1 MESTKILSEK
11 LKYLI
16 GLESREFEI
25 FDLDVDFYDGNSGYQ
40 LFIKFDYF
48 GVIDSQMPGF
58 ANDISKM
65 IQKFEKIV
73 SKVTITPE
81 RRLSLSQKVEV
92 ESFIDQ
98 INYKIEDTHIFTISF
113 LVHYLDND

>member
-25 FDLDVDFYDGNSGYQ
+25 FDLDVDVYDNGYQ

-58 ANDISKM
+58 ATDISKM
-65 IQKFEKIV
+65 IEIIEKIV

-81 RRLSLSQKVEV
+81 RKLSLSQEV
-92 ESFIDQ
+92 YVDSFIDQ
-98 INYKIEDTHIFTISF
+98 IDYKVEDTHIFTISF
-113 LVHYLDND
+113 LVHYPDNN